1 MNTSRS
7 ELTSEQALMGIKK
20 LSAEISAFPNDVE
33 IEKKQH
39 LLDILVN
46 KFWDI
51 VENNSVINTRIPP
64 DDNNEREVTFV
75 CRGNSKS
82 TEKIN
87 LFGDF
92 LKPGNMP
99 VLEKIPGTNIY
110 AYNKNLANNLRTEF
124 ILLKSGDDLG
134 KKWEGDRYVLS
145 MPNARPQRY
154 VPGYDLALMSSLPN
168 KDENK
173 AEKDII
179 YLADDGQYVVRDP
192 QGLVKKGKVDTT
204 VVDISNIATR
214 LNESTLKSAI
224 LKETSKAGHTH
235 VPSRELAKLELQNME
250 SEGRFFRLT
259 IDEDGPYK
267 GREYWVHLPENYNNK
282 QKPPYSLLLCLDGQE
297 YHSHI
302 PTPSIMD
309 RMIEDNAIKPTIT
322 VLLANKGTEDRFEEY
337 NCDMEFTDFLAKK
350 FIPIIQEQF
359 HISRDPN
366 DATIAGSSMGGLG
379 AIYTGLTHPKV
390 FGNVISL
397 SGSLWKADEITP
409 SKQYKTTTGE
419 RLQTAIDNFPS
430 KNCKLKIEMK
440 AGTSEND
447 DWARPKKVGEEEPCR
462 SMLKS
467 NHDFAEIMNAK
478 GIQADCKEFPGGHN
492 DACWQGLLSE
502 GLTHKSYQEEAPQK
516 TNTDNLKPTHRC

>member
-297 YHSHI
+297 YNSHI
-302 PTPSIMD
+302 
-309 RMIEDNAIKPTIT
+309 
-322 VLLANKGTEDRFEEY
+322 
-337 NCDMEFTDFLAKK
+337 
-350 FIPIIQEQF
+350 
-359 HISRDPN
+359 
-366 DATIAGSSMGGLG
+366 
-379 AIYTGLTHPKV
+379 
-390 FGNVISL
+390 
-397 SGSLWKADEITP
+397 ITP